1 MIPITDHTGKIESM
15 EFIYKKVCVLW
26 WSPSG
31 VIFMKRILAV
41 IIMTMSTTVFA
52 DRPFDCNQNANEN
65 SAVACNQVPLAG
77 ETFNSVPLPGTLTLI
92 ALGLTGLII
101 SRSGRK

>member
-1 MIPITDHTGKIESM
+1 M
-15 EFIYKKVCVLW
+15 EFIYKKVGVLW
-26 WSPSG
+26 LSPSG

-41 IIMTMSTTVFA
+41 IIMTVSTTVFA
-52 DRPFDCNQNANEN
+52 DKPVDCNPKANGH
-65 SAVACNQVPLAG
+65 SQVACDQ
-77 ETFNSVPLPGTLTLI
+77 EIFNSVPLPGTLALI